1 MVRELNEILRD
12 TVAIAEEQV
21 EAARNLDVAALTE
34 ATGCR
39 EHLLDELNQAME
51 GRRSQASAALSEET
65 EGLVFQLADLDARA
79 ADAVAQM
86 GVDDTA
92 TFQACLEARRPAERA
107 AILLRGVEREAERL
121 MRRAALQRALDAS

>member
-65 EGLVFQLADLDARA
+65 EGLVFQLADLDAR
-79 ADAVAQM
+79 
-86 GVDDTA
+86 
-92 TFQACLEARRPAERA
+92 LETLLGAGLSTIEK
-107 AILLRGVEREAERL
+107 LRGSRKPDTYTFEGRL
-121 MRRAALQRALDAS
+121 KESTP